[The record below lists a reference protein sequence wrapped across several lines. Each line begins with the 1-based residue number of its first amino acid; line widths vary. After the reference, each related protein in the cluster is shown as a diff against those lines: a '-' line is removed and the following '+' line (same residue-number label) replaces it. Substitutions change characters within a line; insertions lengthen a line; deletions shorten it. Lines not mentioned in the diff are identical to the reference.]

1 MNPRSRLALIPH
13 RPPFLFV
20 DEIVELTSDR
30 ILTKMWA
37 DPDADYFKGH
47 YPGHPVMPG
56 VLICE
61 CVFQAGALLVVHRL
75 GAEKAKGTVPVLTRI
90 KEAKFKH
97 IVRPGQTLAVEVVF
111 DEELGGAS
119 YLTGLVTVEGRKV
132 LRVAFVCMLADE
144 ASAEDRG

>member
-1 MNPRSRLALIPH
+1 MNPRSGLALIPH

-20 DEIVELTSDR
+20 DEIVELTAAR
-30 ILTKMWA
+30 IVTKMWA

-61 CVFQAGALLVVHRL
+61 CVFQAGAALVVHRV
-75 GAEKAKGTVPVLTRI
+75 GAEKAKGAVPVLTRI

-97 IVRPGQTLAVEVVF
+97 IVRPGQTLCVEAVF
-111 DEELGGAS
+111 DDELGGAY

-132 LRVAFVCMLADE
+132 LRVAFVCMLAE
-144 ASAEDRG
+144 ETPLEDRR